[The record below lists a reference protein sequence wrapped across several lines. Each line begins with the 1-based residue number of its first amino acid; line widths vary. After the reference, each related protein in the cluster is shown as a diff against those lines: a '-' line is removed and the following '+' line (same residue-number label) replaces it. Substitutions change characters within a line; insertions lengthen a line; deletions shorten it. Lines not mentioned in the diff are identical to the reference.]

1 MIAQRYE
8 RIKNLRGRREEFLA
22 KTEALGPAAGQHLD
36 KRALLCNNEMNNL
49 PLKGADADA
58 CDRR

>member
-1 MIAQRYE
+1 M
-8 RIKNLRGRREEFLA
+8 A